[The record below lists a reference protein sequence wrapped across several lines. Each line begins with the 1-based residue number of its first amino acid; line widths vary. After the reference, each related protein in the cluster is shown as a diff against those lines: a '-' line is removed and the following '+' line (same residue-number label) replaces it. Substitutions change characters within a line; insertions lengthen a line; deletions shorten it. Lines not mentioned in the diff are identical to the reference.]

1 MLIRSISGQVKDC
14 ILFRQD
20 LGKARIIQ
28 FLYKFLMEVLI
39 NYLLEIIIY
48 FTQLPIRL
56 CIKKPVSDG
65 RKSTRNLETETGL
78 LTIVVVWLSIQKIDF
93 GLPVRRALVC
103 IPILNGSFMKG
114 KMVYPTTIL
123 PKWPPEK
130 MEMSGSGHI
139 KVSSI
144 SMAKPGNTARVNAGY
159 QMIM

>member
-1 MLIRSISGQVKDC
+1 MR
-14 ILFRQD
+14 FP
-20 LGKARIIQ
+20 
-28 FLYKFLMEVLI
+28 YKFLMEILSK
-39 NYLLEIIIY
+39 YLPEGIIY

-65 RKSTRNLETETGL
+65 RKPTRNLETETGL

-93 GLPVRRALVC
+93 GLPVRRALVF
-103 IPILNGSFMKG
+103 IPVLNGFFMKG
-114 KMVYPTTIL
+114 RMVYPTTIL
-123 PKWPPEK
+123 PKWHLEK

-144 SMAKPGNTARVNAGY
+144 SMAKPGNTAKGNAGF